1 LTSETRTSALGRMI
15 AAKSACSASSRVSRS
30 SRAIRIVDR
39 AVLLYVKGSRGDHFR
54 NRVRVPRG
62 VTALTARNEG
72 NEAGVPAATHCDFCG
87 RTTVEAGPMV
97 AGNALVQSGKRQDD
111 AHVCADCVEACEG
124 LFRRRERKQPPSGK
138 LPTPRQLVAH
148 LDEYIIGQERVKRTL
163 AVAVINHYKRVW
175 ASSRPIEDPGLKDVE
190 VAKSNVLLIGPT
202 GCGKTAL
209 AQTLARRLNV
219 PFAIGDATTL
229 TEAGYVGEDV
239 ENLILK
245 LVREADF
252 DVSLAERG
260 IIYID
265 EIDKIGKTSQN
276 VSITR
281 DVSGEGVQQAL
292 LKMLEGTVANVPP
305 QGGRKHP
312 EQEYL
317 QVDTSQILFICGG
330 TFVGLE
336 EIIGKRLGR
345 KLIGFGRGEMTTD
358 EELERNE
365 LVAQVTP
372 EDLERYGMIPELVGR
387 LPIISTLDQLS
398 VDDLAKIL
406 TQPKDAL
413 LKQYQVLFHHDEAS
427 LSFTEPAVQE
437 IARLAKARGTGAR
450 ALRSIMEG
458 IMLDIMYELPDRD
471 PGQTYVLTDRV
482 VRGEDSLFPQE
493 AAA

>member
-1 LTSETRTSALGRMI
+1 M
-15 AAKSACSASSRVSRS
+15 
-30 SRAIRIVDR
+30 
-39 AVLLYVKGSRGDHFR
+39 
-54 NRVRVPRG
+54 
-62 VTALTARNEG
+62 
-72 NEAGVPAATHCDFCG
+72 
-87 RTTVEAGPMV
+87 VE
-97 AGNALVQSGKRQDD
+97 GNALLTAGTRNETS
-111 AHVCADCVEACEG
+111 HICAQCVAACDRIFEKHEQKHALEG
-124 LFRRRERKQPPSGK
+124 D

-148 LDEYIIGQERVKRTL
+148 LDSYIIGQERVKKTL
-163 AVAVINHYKRVW
+163 AVAVVNHYKRLM
-175 ASSRPIEDPGLKDVE
+175 AQSRDVDDPALRHVE

-209 AQTLARRLNV
+209 AQSLARKLQV

-252 DVSLAERG
+252 DIPLAERG

-292 LKMLEGTVANVPP
+292 LKLLEGTVANVPP

-312 EQEYL
+312 EQQYL
-317 QVDTSQILFICGG
+317 QVDTSNILFICGG

-345 KLIGFGRGEMTTD
+345 KMIGFGHSETQNR
-358 EELERNE
+358 ELERNE

-372 EDLERYGMIPELVGR
+372 EDLERFGMIPELVGR
-387 LPIISTLDQLS
+387 LPVISTLNQLS
-398 VDDLAKIL
+398 VDDLSRIL
-406 TQPKDAL
+406 MEPKDAL
-413 LKQYQVLFHHDEAS
+413 LKQYQLLFYHDKAKLEFTSEA
-427 LSFTEPAVQE
+427 VRE

-450 ALRSIMEG
+450 ALRSILENL
-458 IMLDIMYELPDRD
+458 MLDIMYELPERPEGHVYIIDE
-471 PGQTYVLTDRV
+471 RV
-482 VRGEDSLFPQE
+482 VRGETSVLDQ

>member
-1 LTSETRTSALGRMI
+1 
-15 AAKSACSASSRVSRS
+15 
-30 SRAIRIVDR
+30 
-39 AVLLYVKGSRGDHFR
+39 
-54 NRVRVPRG
+54 
-62 VTALTARNEG
+62 LTARNEG
-72 NEAGVPAATHCDFCG
+72 SQATASTNPTHCDFCG

-97 AGNALVQSGKRQDD
+97 AGNALVQRGLREHDS
-111 AHVCADCVEACEG
+111 HVCADCVEACEG
-124 LFRRRERKQPPSGK
+124 LFRRRERKQPPIGK

-148 LDEYIIGQERVKRTL
+148 LDDYIIGQDRVKRTL

-175 ASSRPIEDPGLKDVE
+175 ASSKPIEDPRLKDVE

-209 AQTLARRLNV
+209 AQTLARKLNV

-245 LVREADF
+245 LEPDERPAADEE
-252 DVSLAERG
+252 DLAGVDLEVLLLGVLPPALR
-260 IIYID
+260 
-265 EIDKIGKTSQN
+265 
-276 VSITR
+276 R

-292 LKMLEGTVANVPP
+292 LKLLEGTVANVPP

-345 KLIGFGRGEMTTD
+345 KMIGFGRGASSPDKEM
-358 EELERNE
+358 ERNE

-372 EDLERYGMIPELVGR
+372 EDLERFGMIPELVGR

-398 VDDLAKIL
+398 VEDLAKIL
-406 TQPKDAL
+406 TEPKDAL
-413 LKQYQVLFHHDEAS
+413 LKQYQVLFHHDDAD
-427 LSFTEPAVQE
+427 LQFTEPAILE

-450 ALRSIMEG
+450 ALRSVMES
-458 IMLDIMYELPDRD
+458 IMLEIMFELPDRQ
-471 PGQTYVLTDRV
+471 PGQTYVLNEKV
-482 VRGEDSLFPQE
+482 VLGQESLFSQ

>member
-1 LTSETRTSALGRMI
+1 MPPPSA
-15 AAKSACSASSRVSRS
+15 
-30 SRAIRIVDR
+30 
-39 AVLLYVKGSRGDHFR
+39 F
-54 NRVRVPRG
+54 
-62 VTALTARNEG
+62 
-72 NEAGVPAATHCDFCG
+72 CDFCG
-87 RTTVEAGPMV
+87 RATNQVGPMV
-97 AGNALVQSGKRQDD
+97 EGNALLSAGTRSESS
-111 AHVCADCVEACEG
+111 HICAQCVAACDRIFEKHEQKHSLEG
-124 LFRRRERKQPPSGK
+124 D

-148 LDEYIIGQERVKRTL
+148 LDSYIIGQERVKKTL
-163 AVAVINHYKRVW
+163 AVAVVNHYKRLMAQTREVD
-175 ASSRPIEDPGLKDVE
+175 DPVLRHVE

-202 GCGKTAL
+202 GSGKTAL
-209 AQTLARRLNV
+209 AQTLAKKLRV

-252 DVSLAERG
+252 DIPLAERG

-292 LKMLEGTVANVPP
+292 LKLLEGTIANVPP

-312 EQEYL
+312 EQQYL
-317 QVDTSQILFICGG
+317 QVDTSNILFICGG

-345 KLIGFGRGEMTTD
+345 KMIGFGHTD
-358 EELERNE
+358 SDNREYERNE

-372 EDLERYGMIPELVGR
+372 EDLERFGMIPELVGR
-387 LPIISTLDQLS
+387 LPVISTLNQLS
-398 VDDLAKIL
+398 VDDLARIL
-406 TQPKDAL
+406 TEPKDAL
-413 LKQYQVLFHHDEAS
+413 LKQYQLLFYHDKAKLEFTPEA
-427 LSFTEPAVQE
+427 VRE

-450 ALRSIMEG
+450 ALRSILENL
-458 IMLDIMYELPDRD
+458 MLDIMYELPER
-471 PGQTYVLTDRV
+471 PEGHTYTIDERV
-482 VRGEDSLFPQE
+482 VRGEASVLDQ